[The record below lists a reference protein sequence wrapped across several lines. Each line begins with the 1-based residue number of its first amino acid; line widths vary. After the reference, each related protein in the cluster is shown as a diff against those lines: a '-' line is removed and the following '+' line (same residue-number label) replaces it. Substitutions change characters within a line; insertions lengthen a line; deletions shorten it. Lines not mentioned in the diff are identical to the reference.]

1 MSEVAALNQQLDNSL
16 QEELLKDIEDWFSN
30 CLMYNESF
38 LENQELINKLAMAC
52 EEADSSDV
60 EVLGRTPG
68 QSAEAVG

>member
-1 MSEVAALNQQLDNSL
+1 L

-60 EVLGRTPG
+60 D
-68 QSAEAVG
+68 